1 MIFTIPP
8 FQPVIDTPIAIV
20 QKVEEKKPE
29 PKLYTI
35 QPNDT
40 LESIATAN
48 LTTVQRLFNKNTSI
62 DNPDLIKPGEV
73 LTIPLDDE
81 VLSERVIVEKPVFV
95 ASKPQPRGFSSSGN
109 LYARGFCTWYAK
121 SRRPDLPN
129 SLGNADTWLI
139 RAQKLGLPTSG
150 TPSVGAVA
158 VAYRTH
164 VAIVEQVNGNQILIS
179 DMNYRQLGVVTTRW
193 VSTSVFQGYIL

>member
-1 MIFTIPP
+1 MYFPLDNPKINA
-8 FQPVIDTPIAIV
+8 PIISIVRPAI
-20 QKVEEKKPE
+20 EEPKKPE
-29 PKLYTI
+29 PTKYVVKSG
-35 QPNDT
+35 DT
-40 LESIATAN
+40 LESIATAYN
-48 LTTVQRLFNKNTSI
+48 TTVQRLFNKNTSI

-73 LTIPLDDE
+73 LIIPLDDE
-81 VLSERVIVEKPVFV
+81 VLSERVAAPKPTPAPVRSQGSFN
-95 ASKPQPRGFSSSGN
+95 SGGN
-109 LYARGFCTWYAK
+109 LYSPGNCTFFAK

-139 RAQKLGLPTSG
+139 RAQKLGLPTSN

-158 VAYRTH
+158 VAYGMH